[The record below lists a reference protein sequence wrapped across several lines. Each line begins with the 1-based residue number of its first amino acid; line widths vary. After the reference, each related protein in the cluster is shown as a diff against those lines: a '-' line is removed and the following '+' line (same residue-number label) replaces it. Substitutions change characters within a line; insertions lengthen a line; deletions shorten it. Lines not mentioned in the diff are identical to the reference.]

1 MQYLCQQQRLW
12 SVFAKQKGLS
22 RRAGP
27 PVHDDLVDRRFSAAT
42 ANTTWLT
49 DITEHPT
56 SEGKLY
62 LRAIKMYGR
71 HASSATRSHTA

>member
-1 MQYLCQQQRLW
+1 MVGVRQEERTLTSGRP
-12 SVFAKQKGLS
+12 S
-22 RRAGP
+22 RAI
-27 PVHDDLVDRRFSAAT
+27 VDRRFSAAT

-62 LRAIKMYGR
+62 L
-71 HASSATRSHTA
+71 